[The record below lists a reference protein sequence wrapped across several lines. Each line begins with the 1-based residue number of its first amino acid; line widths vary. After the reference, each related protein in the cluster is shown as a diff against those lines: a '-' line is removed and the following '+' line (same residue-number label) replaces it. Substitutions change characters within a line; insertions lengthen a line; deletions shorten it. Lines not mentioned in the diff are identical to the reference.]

1 MHAELEGG
9 PCQMGKTTYSNKRSA
24 TRKKI
29 DSVYIEHFKSADG
42 ADLTVKEI
50 CEKAHIN
57 RSTFYTY
64 YKDTYDMRNQIEDR
78 LVNQFE
84 KWMAPVVAQHID
96 DPSMLLLAI
105 MDFNRENGYLPL
117 ILIAAGNSSFV
128 YKVSNVAAEIL
139 IGTRALTD
147 NNREKIT
154 TLFTYHIAGISMVM
168 CQIMENSIMSDG
180 SCEIYENV
188 MEKLAEHLL
197 PVVKNG
203 LLPTLKGIC

>member
-1 MHAELEGG
+1 
-9 PCQMGKTTYSNKRSA
+9 MGKTTYSNKRSA

-117 ILIAAGNSSFV
+117 LLIAAGSSSFV
-128 YKVSNVAAEIL
+128 YRVSNAAAGIL
-139 IGTRALTD
+139 IDTRSLTD
-147 NNREKIT
+147 DSREKIT
-154 TLFTYHIAGISMVM
+154 MLFTYHIAGISMAM
-168 CQIMENSIMSDG
+168 RQIMENSVMSDENG
-180 SCEIYENV
+180 ETYENIV
-188 MEKLAEHLL
+188 QKLAEYLL

-203 LLPTLKGIC
+203 LLPTLKDIC